1 MTRPALSSLR
11 AIGFAAA
18 AVCVASAILPPALA
32 ATKAAKPAPKS
43 GAKDEA
49 SKPALVGTF
58 GDWNVFVGEVG
69 KGRICYTLAQPKSR
83 EPASL
88 TRDPGYAFISDRP
101 AEGVRNE
108 VSFIMGFDVS
118 RGRHGGSEAPMPS
131 RVRNRLRSRAPNR
144 RRPPPSANRLGRPD
158 AVRDASQ
165 GREPLGQ
172 ERGERERVDR
182 VMRKG
187 TKLVV
192 KAASLRGHQSID
204 TYALTGFAQ
213 AMDRLQKECP
223 GSDAAAQAPGLGID
237 WIGVPS
243 PAGGSIWDSSLPLFP
258 PSRLEPTSTSI
269 WSQVDQLEDRFR
281 PEAEVVAFD
290 RPTAPRRKAAIRTAK
305 ALAGGRRSG
314 EFGVVDFPSKGSPER
329 IGPHL
334 RAGGS
339 QLRK

>member
-1 MTRPALSSLR
+1 MTRLVLSSLR

-18 AVCVASAILPPALA
+18 TVCAASAFLPPAIA

-43 GAKDEA
+43 GAKEEA
-49 SKPALVGTF
+49 SKPSLVATF

-118 RGRHGGSEAPMPS
+118 TGTETADAKPGEKPASKPDSKSKTPVAPAPTALVDQASFEMLPKGGNLWVKNAAKE
-131 RVRNRLRSRAPNR
+131 
-144 RRPPPSANRLGRPD
+144 SALIG
-158 AVRDASQ
+158 
-165 GREPLGQ
+165 
-172 ERGERERVDR
+172 

-192 KAASLRGHQSID
+192 KAASLRGHQSVD
-204 TYALTGFAQ
+204 TYTLSGFAQ

-223 GSDAAAQAPGLGID
+223 G
-237 WIGVPS
+237 
-243 PAGGSIWDSSLPLFP
+243 
-258 PSRLEPTSTSI
+258 
-269 WSQVDQLEDRFR
+269 
-281 PEAEVVAFD
+281 
-290 RPTAPRRKAAIRTAK
+290 K
-305 ALAGGRRSG
+305 
-314 EFGVVDFPSKGSPER
+314 
-329 IGPHL
+329 
-334 RAGGS
+334 
-339 QLRK
+339 

>member
-1 MTRPALSSLR
+1 MTRLVLSSLR

-18 AVCVASAILPPALA
+18 TVCAASAFLPPAIA

-43 GAKDEA
+43 GAKGEA
-49 SKPALVGTF
+49 SKPALVATF

-118 RGRHGGSEAPMPS
+118 GGDTAEAKTDAKPGEKPAS
-131 RVRNRLRSRAPNR
+131 KSDAKSKTPVAPAPVALVDQTSFEMLPKGGNLWVKNAAKE
-144 RRPPPSANRLGRPD
+144 SALIT
-158 AVRDASQ
+158 
-165 GREPLGQ
+165 
-172 ERGERERVDR
+172 

-187 TKLVV
+187 VKLVI

-204 TYALTGFAQ
+204 TYSLGGFAQ

-223 GSDAAAQAPGLGID
+223 G
-237 WIGVPS
+237 
-243 PAGGSIWDSSLPLFP
+243 
-258 PSRLEPTSTSI
+258 
-269 WSQVDQLEDRFR
+269 
-281 PEAEVVAFD
+281 
-290 RPTAPRRKAAIRTAK
+290 K
-305 ALAGGRRSG
+305 
-314 EFGVVDFPSKGSPER
+314 
-329 IGPHL
+329 
-334 RAGGS
+334 
-339 QLRK
+339 

>member
-1 MTRPALSSLR
+1 MPRLVLSSLR

-18 AVCVASAILPPALA
+18 TVCAASALLPPAIA

-43 GAKDEA
+43 GAKEEA
-49 SKPALVGTF
+49 SKPSLVATF

-118 RGRHGGSEAPMPS
+118 GGDTAEASSESKPGEKPASKASAKSKTSAAP
-131 RVRNRLRSRAPNR
+131 APIALVDQASFEMLPKGGNLWVKNAAKE
-144 RRPPPSANRLGRPD
+144 SALI
-158 AVRDASQ
+158 A
-165 GREPLGQ
+165 
-172 ERGERERVDR
+172 

-192 KAASLRGHQSID
+192 KAASMRGHQSID
-204 TYALTGFAQ
+204 TYTLTGFAQ

-223 GSDAAAQAPGLGID
+223 G
-237 WIGVPS
+237 
-243 PAGGSIWDSSLPLFP
+243 
-258 PSRLEPTSTSI
+258 
-269 WSQVDQLEDRFR
+269 
-281 PEAEVVAFD
+281 
-290 RPTAPRRKAAIRTAK
+290 K
-305 ALAGGRRSG
+305 
-314 EFGVVDFPSKGSPER
+314 
-329 IGPHL
+329 
-334 RAGGS
+334 
-339 QLRK
+339 